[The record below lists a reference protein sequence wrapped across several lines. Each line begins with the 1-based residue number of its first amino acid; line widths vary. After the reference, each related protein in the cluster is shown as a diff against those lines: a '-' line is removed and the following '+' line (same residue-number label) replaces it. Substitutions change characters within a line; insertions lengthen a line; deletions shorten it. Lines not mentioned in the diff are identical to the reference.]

1 MNLEG
6 ALESVAVGGLTITA
20 AVLAAISWAAWRER
34 RSPKVMFL
42 AFGFT
47 FFLAKSVVL
56 SVALFWPSALPEDI
70 LLPIVLFDL
79 AILAAFYAAVVLR
92 ARP

>member
-1 MNLEG
+1 MSG
-6 ALESVAVGGLTITA
+6 AVESVAVGGLTITA
-20 AVLAAISWAAWRER
+20 AALAAISWLAWRQR
-34 RSPKVMFL
+34 RTPKVMFL

-47 FFLAKSVVL
+47 FFLAKSIVL
-56 SVALFWPSALPEDI
+56 SVALFWPQALPQDI